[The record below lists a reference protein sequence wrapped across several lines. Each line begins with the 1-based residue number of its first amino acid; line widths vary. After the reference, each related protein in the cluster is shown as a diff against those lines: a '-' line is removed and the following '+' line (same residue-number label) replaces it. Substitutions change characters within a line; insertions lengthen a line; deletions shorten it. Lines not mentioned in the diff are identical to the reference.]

1 MNFLLLAP
9 LTIYSSRTQI
19 SLGVIFSDLTQ
30 DAKEILE
37 SSTKFYKI
45 WLINKMTL
53 PIYHE
58 ASE

>member
-45 WLINKMTL
+45 
-53 PIYHE
+53 
-58 ASE
+58 